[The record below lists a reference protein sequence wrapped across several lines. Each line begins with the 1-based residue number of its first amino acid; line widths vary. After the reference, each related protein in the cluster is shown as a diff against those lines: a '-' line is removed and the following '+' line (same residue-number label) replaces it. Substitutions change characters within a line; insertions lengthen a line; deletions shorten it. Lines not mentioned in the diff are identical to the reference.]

1 MSSKSTASSSVDTL
15 KNPPEDKEQC
25 DEVGGELLGAMTI
38 PEIGVEERE
47 SLQCREPLWDKSI
60 KCDHEGGCLADCPF
74 FEFPNGQRM
83 DEVFIIDDA
92 TGKYR
97 WVDIAD
103 TSNSDKNLG
112 SDAAGEASQI

>member
-1 MSSKSTASSSVDTL
+1 VGAQLILLETIKRNGSIMSSKSTASSSVDTL

-25 DEVGGELLGAMTI
+25 DE
-38 PEIGVEERE
+38 
-47 SLQCREPLWDKSI
+47 EPLWDKSI
-60 KCDHEGGCLADCPF
+60 KCDHEGGCRADCPF